1 MDWKR
6 ERSGQTTT
14 GEDGRIYWMILAKRN
29 GKFYVEAYQ
38 EGGAER
44 RLPFQ
49 DFDSEE
55 AAMAWVERSEEKWVA
70 RKARVAAEK
79 PIRF

>member
-6 ERSGQTTT
+6 ERSGQTTE
-14 GEDGRIYWMILAKRN
+14 GEDGRIYYMILTARS
-29 GKFYVEAYQ
+29 GKFYVKAYQ

-44 RLPFQ
+44 RLSFR
-49 DFDSEE
+49 DFDSEQE
-55 AAMAWVERSEEKWVA
+55 AMAWVERSEEKWVT